1 MLTPVIET
9 EQWYIGKLEDKPV
22 IFRGDNIP
30 PGVIKESIMPLR
42 KVKNAITNVR
52 VKLNKSRKSTSESIL
67 DGVTEH
73 VQPYFK
79 AIPRKGKITYDS
91 DSFTTEIWLDGPSIV
106 VDDYDNTEF
115 DISDPDVFKK
125 VGKHILGLYLKNMSR
140 ELCEM
145 ATSEPTGHSN
155 ELELLVCRLTMSLLE
170 NPDCITVT
178 NNSYYVSDVVENLRR
193 FKEVY
198 NKVWDNNAFGVN
210 AQGAIIIT
218 NHEIKFISYALSG
231 KSRMQSTVC
240 LCPGAT
246 SILPWG
252 YVENEDFNNV
262 LKKISDFVPDKK
274 KINALKCDEESVRE
288 LIKITKSIKS
298 LDVFVV
304 GDEWK

>member
-91 DSFTTEIWLDGPSIV
+91 ASFTTEIWLDGPSIV

-125 VGKHILGLYLKNMSR
+125 VGKHILGLYLKNISR

-145 ATSEPTGHSN
+145 AASDQPAGHSN
-155 ELELLVCRLTMSLLE
+155 ELELLVYRLTMSLLE
-170 NPDCITVT
+170 NPDCITVNA
-178 NNSYYVSDVVENLRR
+178 NNSYYVSDVVKNLRL

-218 NHEIKFISYALSG
+218 NFDITFISYAGDLG
-231 KSRMQSTVC
+231 DKSRMQSTVC
-240 LCPGAT
+240 LCPSDCT
-246 SILPWG
+246 D
-252 YVENEDFNNV
+252 VFFKNV

-304 GDEWK
+304 GDKWK